1 MTMFLIGEFE
11 TIYLYSCTTY
21 SLVVTQFN
29 DTQLLS
35 VHFFC
40 TIKETSKVCPTHG
53 VECHGEFEDTQTS
66 DSVSLGRVGEQPFL
80 GVFRQSVT
88 VGGDRLRCRLS
99 MVIRSSSH
107 IMSLH
112 AFFRVPY
119 LKSKNGPLVGLSPSV
134 RPSHL
139 IFSLTIKLSIYFLKQ

>member
-1 MTMFLIGEFE
+1 MTMFLIGDFE
-11 TIYLYSCTTY
+11 TVYLHSCTTY
-21 SLVVTQFN
+21 SLPNLTIPSHFSF
-29 DTQLLS
+29 T
-35 VHFFC
+35 FFC

-80 GVFRQSVT
+80 GLFRQSVT

-139 IFSLTIKLSIYFLKQ
+139 IF